1 MQNISLTDKVRTSI
15 LRIMKND
22 AIFYISLKEIA
33 KVSAG
38 YPLRGSAEAL
48 SAGKISLIQLKNA
61 DPDTDIDWD
70 AVNQVE
76 LPTNRT
82 PKWLTS
88 NDVIFSARGIKNYAY
103 AMTDAPEKTVC
114 SPHFFV
120 LSAMDSQKILPEFL
134 AWQINQRPAQNY
146 LRRVSDGTQAVSN
159 IKRQS
164 IEEMPLALPSVRQ
177 QTLIIKFWQAAQ
189 KERAALTNLITNRN
203 YQSDAIAYGLFDQ
216 AKETY

>member
-1 MQNISLTDKVRTSI
+1 
-15 LRIMKND
+15 MKND
-22 AIFYISLKEIA
+22 AIFYAPLKDIA

-38 YPLRGSAEAL
+38 YPLRGSADVL
-48 SAGKISLIQLKNA
+48 SAGETSLIQLKNVT
-61 DPDTDIDWD
+61 PHTGIDWEV
-70 AVNQVE
+70 VNQVE

-103 AMTDAPEKTVC
+103 AMTDTPEKTVC

-120 LSAMDSQKILPEFL
+120 LSVMDAQKILPEFL

-146 LRRVSDGTQAVSN
+146 LHRVSDGTQSVSN

-177 QTLIIKFWQAAQ
+177 QTLIIKFWQDAQ
-189 KERAALTNLITNRN
+189 KERAALTNLIANRN
-203 YQSDAIAYGLFDQ
+203 HQSDAIAYGLFDQ